1 MFSFNL
7 YQSSESKRPSDIH
20 RLRSAGKT
28 GINRT
33 PYRLNTEEF
42 FFFFFFFDTHI
53 LVVSLDAPPRDV
65 ELTDSKFVRIMYLT
79 TRNKN
84 YIATFA
90 C

>member
-33 PYRLNTEEF
+33 PYCLNTEKV
-42 FFFFFFFDTHI
+42 FFFFDTHI